1 LCDDNR
7 DEILFLVGKATQ
19 AISEWK
25 AHQLRSV
32 HQDLCRLDI
41 LQSLNSSSV
50 LIVQD
55 FAMKFMPSRYREA
68 QSDFFGKRGISWHV
82 SVCHRKVDQ
91 RLEAQTFI
99 HILETGLQDS
109 ETVVLIM
116 EHVLRSLKEQHPE
129 ITSAYFRQDN
139 AGCYHSS
146 CSILSARVLS
156 TRSGIQVRQ
165 IDFSDPQ
172 GGKGACDRKAS
183 QVKAH
188 VKSYVNEGNSVTT
201 PSDLKTAIESR
212 GGISGVRVAVLGV
225 NNGNAKTYKL
235 EGINTLN
242 NFSFNDQG
250 FYAFRAYGIDPRKF
264 FQWKEF
270 EGGKYICIAGGIHL
284 KWYLVIKGA
293 NRPFPNYFW
302 PRFQSESWCSFFHM
316 KISFHSHAN

>member
-1 LCDDNR
+1 MLDEIQSEVDKGTFLCDDDR
-7 DEILFLVGKATQ
+7 DEVLFLVRKSKQ

-25 AHQLRSV
+25 THQLRSV
-32 HQDLCRLDI
+32 HQDFSRLDL

-82 SVCHRKVDQ
+82 SVCHRKDDE

-99 HILETGLQDS
+99 HILESGLQDS

-116 EHVLRSLKEQHPE
+116 EHVLRTLKEQHPE

-172 GGKGACDRKAS
+172 GGKGSCDRKAA

-201 PSDLKTAIESR
+201 PSELKTAIESR
-212 GGISGVRVAVLGV
+212 GGISGVRVAVVEV
-225 NNGNAKTYKL
+225 NNANAKAYKL
-235 EGINTLN
+235 EGVNTLN

-250 FYAFRAYGIDPRKF
+250 FYAFRAYDIGPGNF
-264 FQWKEF
+264 FQWGEF
-270 EGGKYICIAGGIHL
+270 EAGKYNYIAGEISL
-284 KWYLVIKGA
+284 KWRLPKRA
-293 NRPFPNYFW
+293 LFAR
-302 PRFQSESWCSFFHM
+302 
-316 KISFHSHAN
+316 